1 MKILHVYSGN
11 LFGGIETVLLTL
23 AKHRTVCPALQ
34 SSVALCFD
42 GRLSRELEATGVALH
57 KLPAPR
63 ASQPL
68 AVRRARRAL
77 ADLLARE
84 SFDGVIC
91 HAAWSQA
98 FFGGVVRR
106 AGVPLVFWAH
116 DAVTGRHWT
125 ERLAKRVAPDL
136 AICNSAY
143 TAAALTSMYP
153 RVPAVVI
160 ANPVDVEAVALST
173 AERRELRR
181 ALDTTDAS
189 TVIIQTS
196 RLEAWKGHAVLLDA
210 LGALAARSDWTCWV
224 AGSAQR
230 PHEAE
235 YLASL
240 RARAERLGI
249 ADRLRWLGERNDVR
263 RLLAAAD
270 VHCQPNTSGEPFGIA
285 FIEALAAGLP
295 VVATR
300 IGGALEIVDE
310 RCGRLV
316 PPGDAD
322 ALSTAL
328 TELIEDRP
336 LRRRL
341 SQAAPARARQLSDP
355 STQIQRLHDAL
366 SSVTQSTPSCSR
378 A

>member
-1 MKILHVYSGN
+1 MQILHVYSGN

-42 GRLSRELEATGVALH
+42 GRRSRELEATGVALH
-57 KLPAPR
+57 KLPAPH

-77 ADLLARE
+77 ADLLARA

-125 ERLAKRVAPDL
+125 ERLAKRLAPDL

-160 ANPVDVEAVALST
+160 ANPVDVDAGAPST
-173 AERRELRR
+173 
-181 ALDTTDAS
+181 DD
-189 TVIIQTS
+189 
-196 RLEAWKGHAVLLDA
+196 
-210 LGALAARSDWTCWV
+210 
-224 AGSAQR
+224 R
-230 PHEAE
+230 PQ
-235 YLASL
+235 
-240 RARAERLGI
+240 
-249 ADRLRWLGERNDVR
+249 VR
-263 RLLAAAD
+263 RSLATTRPSPVIA
-270 VHCQPNTSGEPFGIA
+270 QP
-285 FIEALAAGLP
+285 
-295 VVATR
+295 
-300 IGGALEIVDE
+300 
-310 RCGRLV
+310 
-316 PPGDAD
+316 
-322 ALSTAL
+322 
-328 TELIEDRP
+328 
-336 LRRRL
+336 
-341 SQAAPARARQLSDP
+341 
-355 STQIQRLHDAL
+355 
-366 SSVTQSTPSCSR
+366 
-378 A
+378 